1 MKKIF
6 KRALIAV
13 AVLLLVAAGISL
25 YIYLTVDKDWL
36 EDRLE
41 ASLLRKVTIQD
52 IRFSPFSAVAGI
64 QVAGVEVSNRMEE
77 ERIERIST
85 VPPDQLF
92 VRMESGR
99 IRFRLL
105 SLLSRSLDIR
115 EIVLDEPEIRVLR
128 HPDGSF
134 NFSDLIPAERS
145 ETNIIISRIS
155 ISSGRASLVDRISG
169 NSYEISDFDL
179 SGEKSGH
186 DLNVRADFRI
196 QAQRL
201 RAPKFARDL
210 NVQFEIEGTLAA
222 LLYPQGTTLPPFR
235 LDVHTPKGWIEG
247 FLIFERIKQVPVL
260 KDYFGPLDFLGENIE
275 WEGGGLEVSQKE
287 GTIRISEGE
296 IKVEDY
302 RFTYD
307 GTLENSGVMDVRAVL
322 ILPKE
327 MTETFRNILRSNL
340 NELLSENLKKR
351 ISVDKIAGELVK
363 PLIQGND
370 QIRLTFRIGGT
381 AADPRVSLE
390 APDLPD
396 FGEALIR
403 IAGKEARSSILSLV
417 ESLADRI
424 GKDWLKKKK

>member
-6 KRALIAV
+6 KRALIVV

-25 YIYLTVDKDWL
+25 YVYLTVDKDWI

-41 ASLLRKVTIQD
+41 ASLSRKVTIED

-64 QVAGVEVSNRMEE
+64 QVAGVEVSDRMEA

-85 VPPDQLF
+85 VPPDELF
-92 VRMESGR
+92 VRMDSGR
-99 IRFRLL
+99 IRFRLF
-105 SLLSRSLDIR
+105 SLLSPSLDIR
-115 EIVLDEPEIRVLR
+115 EIVLDEPEIHVLR

-134 NFSDLIPAERS
+134 NFSDLIPAEGS
-145 ETNIIISRIS
+145 ERTFIIGRIS
-155 ISSGRASLVDRISG
+155 ISSGRTSFVDRISG
-169 NSYEISDFDL
+169 NSYQISDFDL
-179 SGEKSGH
+179 SGEKSGP
-186 DLNVRADFRI
+186 DLNIRADFSI

-201 RAPKFARDL
+201 KAPKFAQDL
-210 NVQFEIEGTLAA
+210 NVEFEIKGTLAA
-222 LLYPQGTTLPPFR
+222 LLSPQGTTLPLFR
-235 LDVHTPKGWIEG
+235 LDIHTPKGWIEG
-247 FLIFERIKQVPVL
+247 LLIFERIKQVPVL
-260 KDYFGPLDFLGENIE
+260 QDYFGTLDFLGENIE

-287 GTIRISEGE
+287 GTIRISKGE

-302 RFTYD
+302 IFTYD
-307 GTLENSGVMDVRAVL
+307 GTVENSGVLDVRAVL
-322 ILPKE
+322 ILPEK
-327 MTETFRNILRSNL
+327 MTETFRNILRTNM

-351 ISVDKIAGELVK
+351 ISVDEIANELIK

-381 AADPRVSLE
+381 AADPQVSLE

-396 FGEALIR
+396 FGEALIHL
-403 IAGKEARSSILSLV
+403 AGKEARSSILPLV

>member
-6 KRALIAV
+6 KRALIVV
-13 AVLLLVAAGISL
+13 ATLLLVVAGISL
-25 YIYLTVDKDWL
+25 YVYLTVDKDWL
-36 EDRLE
+36 EERLE
-41 ASLLRKVTIQD
+41 TSLLRKVTIED

-64 QVAGVEVSNRMEE
+64 QVAGVEVSDRMEA

-85 VPPDQLF
+85 VPPDELF
-92 VRMESGR
+92 VRMDSGR
-99 IRFRLL
+99 IRFRLF

-155 ISSGRASLVDRISG
+155 ISSGRTSLVDRISG

-179 SGEKSGH
+179 SGEKSGP

-201 RAPKFARDL
+201 KAPRFARDL
-210 NVQFEIEGTLAA
+210 NVEFEIEGTLAA
-222 LLYPQGTTLPPFR
+222 LLSPQATTLPPFR
-235 LDVHTPKGWIEG
+235 LDIHTPKGWIEG
-247 FLIFERIKQVPVL
+247 LLIFERIKQVPVL
-260 KDYFGPLDFLGENIE
+260 KDYFGTLDFLGENIE
-275 WEGGGLEVSQKE
+275 WEGGSLEVSQKE

-307 GTLENSGVMDVRAVL
+307 GTLENSGAMDVRAVL
-322 ILPKE
+322 ILPGE
-327 MTETFRNILRSNL
+327 MTETFRNILRTNM

-351 ISVDKIAGELVK
+351 ISVDEIAGELVK
-363 PLIQGND
+363 PLIQEND

-403 IAGKEARSSILSLV
+403 LAGKEARSSILSLV